1 MDQSNLR
8 SVQLFSEST
17 APIGC
22 CDLLVEQQSTKDVP
36 HLKIHGPFLVAEKRN
51 GNGRLYKKQI
61 MDIAVEEYNRDYI
74 SQNRALGELGH
85 PADRFEPDFSEAC
98 IKIDEL
104 KVSEDDPN
112 VYLGTATVLQSDPAR
127 GIKGTKNGDVLA
139 SMLQYG
145 VKVGVSSRALGQM
158 NEDKVI
164 DKVLKLC
171 AVDVVMNPSG
181 PGCFVNGIL
190 ESKQFLLD
198 EHGNVFE
205 KAFNV
210 LESTISNLPL
220 KNRTEYLAKAF
231 SAFMENI
238 KNG

>member
-1 MDQSNLR
+1 MDLQNLKT
-8 SVQLFSEST
+8 VHLFSEST

-22 CDLLVEQQSTKDVP
+22 CDILVEQQTTKDIP
-36 HLKIHGPFLVAEKRN
+36 HLKIKGPFLVAEKRN
-51 GNGRLYKKQI
+51 GNGRLYKKNV
-61 MDIAVEEYNRDYI
+61 MDEAVAEYNRDYI

-85 PADRFEPDFSEAC
+85 PPERFEPDFSEAC

-112 VYLGTATVLQSDPAR
+112 VYFGVATVLQSDPAR

-164 DKVLKLC
+164 DRVLKLC
-171 AVDVVMNPSG
+171 AIDVVMNPSG
-181 PGCFVNGIL
+181 PGCFVNGLL

-205 KAFNV
+205 KAYNV
-210 LESTISNLPL
+210 LESKLTSMPL
-220 KNRTEYLAKAF
+220 KNRTEYLTSSFRAF
-231 SAFMENI
+231 IDAL
-238 KNG
+238 K